1 MHRYLRAALLVAAIA
16 LVATGVVACKSSSKK
31 TAPTATK
38 TQAAATSAK
47 NTPAGARTAQPTA
60 GASASPLFDSF
71 HYTVDLDFQV
81 NDPSQTQ
88 NSLIKG
94 KVEGDFVAPDSHS
107 FTSQFDFAG
116 LSYSEQAV
124 IIDNDA
130 WYKDSSS
137 DWRAT
142 TRDDADVQNAISL
155 TSADPGFLQD
165 PEFAN
170 NLSALDSKPD
180 TINGVETRRYFIPK
194 EAVQALSQLLGDS
207 FLKNAAGLQDF
218 QMTVWL
224 ENETRGLVRAE
235 LTATA
240 GPEVFGA
247 NAPFNLAPD
256 STVSINMTINLA
268 QINDRSISVEP
279 PI

>member
-1 MHRYLRAALLVAAIA
+1 MHRYLRAALLIAALA
-16 LVATGVVACKSSSKK
+16 LVATGAIACKSGSKK
-31 TAPTATK
+31 TAATATK

-47 NTPAGARTAQPTA
+47 NTPAGAKTAQPTT

-81 NDPSQTQ
+81 NDPNQTQ
-88 NSLIKG
+88 GSLIKG

-107 FTSQFDFAG
+107 FTSQFDLAG

-124 IIDNDA
+124 IIGQDA
-130 WYKDSSS
+130 WYKEGGS

-142 TRDDADVQNAISL
+142 TRDDADVQNALSL

-165 PEFAN
+165 PEFSD
-170 NLSALDSKPD
+170 NLSALDSQSD
-180 TINGVETRRYFIPK
+180 TMNGVETRRYFIPK

-207 FLKNAAGLQDF
+207 FLKDAAGLQDF
-218 QMTVWL
+218 EMTVWL
-224 ENETRGLVRAE
+224 ENQTGGLIRAE

-240 GPEVFGA
+240 SPDVFGA
-247 NAPFNLAPD
+247 DSPFDVSAG
-256 STVSINMTINLA
+256 STVSIAMTINLT
-268 QINDRSISVEP
+268 QLNDGSISIRSP
-279 PI
+279 M

>member
-1 MHRYLRAALLVAAIA
+1 MHRYLRAALLIAALA
-16 LVATGVVACKSSSKK
+16 LVATGGIACKSGSKK
-31 TAPTATK
+31 TATTATK
-38 TQAAATSAK
+38 TQPVSTSAK
-47 NTPAGARTAQPTA
+47 NTPTT

-81 NDPSQTQ
+81 NDPNQTQ
-88 NSLIKG
+88 SSLIKG
-94 KVEGDFVAPDSHS
+94 KVEGDFVAADSHS

-124 IIDNDA
+124 IIGQDA
-130 WYKDSSS
+130 WYKDSAS

-165 PEFAN
+165 PEFSN
-170 NLSALDSKPD
+170 NLSALDSQPD

-207 FLKNAAGLQDF
+207 FLKNSAGLQDF
-218 QMTVWL
+218 EMTVWL
-224 ENETRGLVRAE
+224 ENQTGGLVRAE

-240 GPEVFGA
+240 SPDVFGA
-247 NAPFNLAPD
+247 SAPFNVSPE
-256 STVSINMTINLA
+256 STVSINMTINLV
-268 QINDRSISVEP
+268 QINDESISVRP

>member
-1 MHRYLRAALLVAAIA
+1 MHRYLRAVLLIAALA
-16 LVATGVVACKSSSKK
+16 LVATGGMACKSSSKT

-38 TQAAATSAK
+38 STASGTPTKAAT
-47 NTPAGARTAQPTA
+47 GQPTSVS
-60 GASASPLFDSF
+60 GASTFDSF

-81 NDPSQTQ
+81 NDPNQTQ
-88 NSLIKG
+88 SSLIKG

-107 FTSQFDFAG
+107 FTSQFDLAG

-124 IIDNDA
+124 IIDKDA

-170 NLSALDSKPD
+170 NLSALDSQPD
-180 TINGVETRRYFIPK
+180 TINGVEARRYFIPK
-194 EAVQALSQLLGDS
+194 GAVQTLSQLLGDS
-207 FLKNAAGLQDF
+207 FLQNAAGLQDF

-240 GPEVFGA
+240 SPDVFGA
-247 NAPFNLAPD
+247 NAPFNVSPE
-256 STVSINMTINLA
+256 STVSINMTINLT
-268 QINDRSISVEP
+268 QINDHSISVEA